1 MLNNGIYLHLV
12 KIWIFFKKIPNFL
25 GSSVLNGAQV
35 LNARA
40 TADWIVFSVSTPPQH
55 HYYWPAVTTW
65 NNICLV
71 TTAQVFLHDYSSTW
85 CQNVIRSLAVFLARR
100 QISCCCCLIE
110 KKFGRKFSYSAKCY
124 DDIEFLRLSVCLSAR
139 DNSGS
144 TFHLICI
151 HW

>member
-25 GSSVLNGAQV
+25 GSVLNGAQV
-35 LNARA
+35 LNAR
-40 TADWIVFSVSTPPQH
+40 ADWIVFSVSTPPQH
-55 HYYWPAVTTW
+55 HWPAVTTW

-100 QISCCCCLIE
+100 QISCCCCLIK
-110 KKFGRKFSYSAKCY
+110 KKFGRKFSYSGNV
-124 DDIEFLRLSVCLSAR
+124 IEFLRLSVCLSAR